1 MNSLHKRM
9 FKCSL
14 QWRDSFRSSLS
25 EVFLEKAVLKICSK
39 FTGEHPCRS
48 VISIKLQSNLIEI
61 TLRHGCSAVNLPHV
75 FRTLFTKNG
84 KRFTTSWWLL
94 LLLLIRII
102 GKSFFF
108 FNPAPKFAI
117 FIYVDINLLD
127 SNELFSELF
136 PLRQPLR

>member
-108 FNPAPKFAI
+108 FNPAPKFTI
-117 FIYVDINLLD
+117 FIYVDINLLE

>member
-117 FIYVDINLLD
+117 FIDVDINLLE

>member
-1 MNSLHKRM
+1 M

-117 FIYVDINLLD
+117 FIYVDINLLE

>member
-1 MNSLHKRM
+1 M

-61 TLRHGCSAVNLPHV
+61 KLRHGCSAVNLPHV

-117 FIYVDINLLD
+117 FIYVDINLLE

>member
-48 VISIKLQSNLIEI
+48 VISIKLQRNLIEI

-108 FNPAPKFAI
+108 FQSGTEICNF
-117 FIYVDINLLD
+117 Y
-127 SNELFSELF
+127 
-136 PLRQPLR
+136 LRRY

>member
-61 TLRHGCSAVNLPHV
+61 TLRHECSAVNLPHV

-117 FIYVDINLLD
+117 FIYVDINLLE

>member
-117 FIYVDINLLD
+117 FIYVDINLLE

-136 PLRQPLR
+136 PRRQPLR

>member
-117 FIYVDINLLD
+117 FIYVDINLLE

>member
-14 QWRDSFRSSLS
+14 QWCDSFRSSLS

-61 TLRHGCSAVNLPHV
+61 TLRHGCSAVNFPHV

-108 FNPAPKFAI
+108 FQSGTEICNF
-117 FIYVDINLLD
+117 Y
-127 SNELFSELF
+127 
-136 PLRQPLR
+136 LRRY